1 MTAVYRRKYREVK
14 TLGDCTF
21 GEALLLT
28 CIEDSKKYLARKI
41 NLKRLSEKDRRSVMQ
56 EVSLLRKLHRPNLIG
71 YQESFLDD
79 TEVIIV
85 LEAVDLN
92 PVMHDT
98 PLSPQESIST
108 VEELKGELEALY
120 HQNLESANAI
130 KKLQEE
136 SEAWKDKYQAVLLEV
151 KRVRTENSDLEAK
164 GRDLVMQVET
174 QLAGWIGEFTG
185 KAGSWSTPKP
195 SALLSKRPDTHKS
208 ASRDRGRLPTA
219 SQART
224 SSQPSN
230 APRISTISLAL
241 SSTTS
246 SVKTVRERLSSLR
259 ESKLNLE
266 SQLKQLQLDLDVS
279 ATLSSAES

>member
-1 MTAVYRRKYREVK
+1 MTAAYRRKYREVK

-41 NLKRLSEKDRRSVMQ
+41 TLKRLSEKDRRSVML
-56 EVSLLRKLHRPNLIG
+56 EVAVLRKLHRPNLIG

-92 PVMHDT
+92 PVMRDT

-120 HQNLESANAI
+120 HQTLESANTI
-130 KKLQEE
+130 KTLEDE

-151 KRVRTENSDLEAK
+151 KRIRTENSDLEAK
-164 GRDLVMQVET
+164 GRDLVMLVER
-174 QLAGWIGEFTG
+174 QFGGWIGEFRE
-185 KAGSWSTPKP
+185 KAGVWSTSKP
-195 SALLSKRPDTHKS
+195 AALFQKRADTHNS
-208 ASRDRGRLPTA
+208 ASRDRNRLSTT

-224 SSQPSN
+224 SSQPSK
-230 APRISTISLAL
+230 APRVSSISLGL
-241 SSTTS
+241 NSTNS
-246 SVKTVRERLSSLR
+246 SVKAVRERLSSLR
-259 ESKLNLE
+259 ESKLSLE

-279 ATLSSAES
+279 ATLSSTES